1 MNFLT
6 THTLTLYGFVSV
18 TLMLIFYAFENRSH
32 WFVLLFAGAC
42 LMSSIYGF
50 LQGAAPFGAV
60 EGVWTL
66 VALRRWMTLRA
77 APTTT
82 AVQT

>member
-6 THTLTLYGFVSV
+6 THALTVYGFISV
-18 TLMLIFYAFENRSH
+18 ALMLVFYALENRSH

-60 EGVWTL
+60 EGIWTF
-66 VALRRWMTLRA
+66 VALKRWMTLRA
-77 APTTT
+77 SSSAP
-82 AVQT
+82 AAN